1 MTLEIKWMSEPED
14 HDYPAAQSYL
24 ELIMNPLDV
33 QFIIKDLRSA
43 DMTRY
48 KAKDIFRAS
57 KLPLLG
63 IGNSHIEKNKKK
75 IEHGKYLSPL
85 LLVRD
90 VTNRKLII
98 ADGYHR
104 MCAVYLYDEDAWIE
118 CKIVSM

>member
-14 HDYPAAQSYL
+14 HDYPEAQSYL